1 MLPMMSMLS
10 DEFTKI
16 FVVTSPNDAVALSA
30 ISPGTDY
37 IYSRQ

>member
-1 MLPMMSMLS
+1 MMSMLS
-10 DEFTKI
+10 DDEITKI
-16 FVVTSPNDAVALSA
+16 IVVTSSNDAVALSA